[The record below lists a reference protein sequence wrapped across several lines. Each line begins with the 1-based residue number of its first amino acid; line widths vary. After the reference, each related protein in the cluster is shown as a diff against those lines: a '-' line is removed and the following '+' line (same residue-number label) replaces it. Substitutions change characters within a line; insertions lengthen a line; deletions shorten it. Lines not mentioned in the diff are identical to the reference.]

1 MRMTDDKWVVVVKRN
16 GEPGR
21 EEVYNNFV
29 TGEDITFTDTA
40 AAEGFAKK
48 VQGEGRG
55 FQAVVESFDVHVNT
69 KRVFDDSFVA
79 TLEANR
85 VSQN

>member
-1 MRMTDDKWVVVVKRN
+1 MTGDKWVVIVKRN
-16 GEPGR
+16 GERGR
-21 EEVYNNFV
+21 EVYNNFV

-55 FQAVVESFDVHVNT
+55 FQAVVESFNDHVNT
-69 KRVFDDSFVA
+69 KRVFDDSFVT

>member
-1 MRMTDDKWVVVVKRN
+1 MRMTGDKWVVIVKRN

-21 EEVYNNFV
+21 EVYNNFV

-55 FQAVVESFDVHVNT
+55 FQAVVESFNDHVNT
-69 KRVFDDSFVA
+69 KRVFDDSFVT